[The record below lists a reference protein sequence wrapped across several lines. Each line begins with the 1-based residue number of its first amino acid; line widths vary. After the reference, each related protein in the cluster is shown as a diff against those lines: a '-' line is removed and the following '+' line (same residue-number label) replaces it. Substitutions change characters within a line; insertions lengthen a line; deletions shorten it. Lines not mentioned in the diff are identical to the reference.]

1 MKQAELET
9 LELAAAAGARRLK
22 YLDESGFGL
31 WSPVSYGYALSG
43 EQKRLDQTHQIYG
56 TRLSVLG
63 LWEEGKGFEYGLVKG
78 GFDSQRYIELM
89 DWEAEKAA
97 QTLPK
102 TGPITIV
109 VQDNGSIHKSK
120 ITRAE
125 WDRWE
130 TQGLTMFFLPPYCS
144 EMNPIEGEWY
154 QLNAHGITS
163 QMFET
168 VYDLGIVIEE
178 IIEERYK
185 AKNYNVERFV
195 FKSK

>member
-1 MKQAELET
+1 
-9 LELAAAAGARRLK
+9 
-22 YLDESGFGL
+22 
-31 WSPVSYGYALSG
+31 
-43 EQKRLDQTHQIYG
+43 
-56 TRLSVLG
+56 
-63 LWEEGKGFEYGLVKG
+63 
-78 GFDSQRYIELM
+78 M

-130 TQGLTMFFLPPYCS
+130 TQGLTMFFLRPYCS

-154 QLNAHGITS
+154 QLKADGITG

-185 AKNYNVERFV
+185 AKNYNVERFI